1 MTTNWKLTAQEIA
14 QDALEHLQVLF
25 SGQSISTNDEAICLR
40 ALNGILKELPVRGLV
55 WPKFSS
61 GKKSLH
67 WISARPSK
75 VHLPDDY
82 YGHAVIWRTNADGSL
97 VELVSYSMAE
107 WAAVPDTNKTAE
119 YPTRYFID
127 SNDEDFLWP
136 VPTANPTLKLK
147 YQAIT
152 TDAASDSQPDL
163 DQTWM
168 QALGYGVAS
177 EVGLKMAA
185 PAEVRLEVKIEWR
198 DRRKLLLANSVDD
211 APIVFE
217 VDD

>member
-1 MTTNWKLTAQEIA
+1 M
-14 QDALEHLQVLF
+14 
-25 SGQSISTNDEAICLR
+25 
-40 ALNGILKELPVRGLV
+40 
-55 WPKFSS
+55 
-61 GKKSLH
+61 
-67 WISARPSK
+67 
-75 VHLPDDY
+75 PDDY

-97 VELVSYSMAE
+97 VELVPYSMAE
-107 WAAVPDTNKTAE
+107 WAAVPDTRKTAE

-127 SNDEDFLWP
+127 SNDEVFLWP

-185 PAEVRLEVKIEWR
+185 PAEVRLEVTDDNNQSVYDRYFSIE
-198 DRRKLLLANSVDD
+198 DNMLLTARPLMPSMFTLD
-211 APIVFE
+211 E
-217 VDD
+217 VIIRQDCLGYLMERLLPDTG